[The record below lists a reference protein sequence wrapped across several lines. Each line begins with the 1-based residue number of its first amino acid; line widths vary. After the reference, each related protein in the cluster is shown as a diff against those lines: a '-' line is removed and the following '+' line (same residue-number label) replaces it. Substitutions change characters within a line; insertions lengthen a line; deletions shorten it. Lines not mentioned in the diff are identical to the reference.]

1 MEVGTDCRW
10 SLVVSSSAG
19 GGDGWNQ
26 RPVVPTASGIRS
38 DAAPFNG
45 TNKQPPFTA
54 AGWKPGD
61 RANWEQQLKVRT
73 VNGQND
79 YVKVP

>member
-1 MEVGTDCRW
+1 VRTVLVL
-10 SLVVSSSAG
+10 SLAALSLAFAG
-19 GGDGWNQ
+19 CAEREQ
-26 RPVVPTASGIRS
+26 TASGIKS

-45 TNKQPPFTA
+45 TNKQPPFMA
-54 AGWKPGD
+54 AGWKAGD

>member
-1 MEVGTDCRW
+1 MRTILVL
-10 SLVVSSSAG
+10 SLAALALAACAERE
-19 GGDGWNQ
+19 Q
-26 RPVVPTASGIRS
+26 TASGIRS

>member
-1 MEVGTDCRW
+1 VIRTVLVA
-10 SLVVSSSAG
+10 SLAALALAGCGEREQTAG
-19 GGDGWNQ
+19 GIK
-26 RPVVPTASGIRS
+26 T

-54 AGWKPGD
+54 VGWKPGD

>member
-1 MEVGTDCRW
+1 MRTVLVL
-10 SLVVSSSAG
+10 SLAALALAACAERE
-19 GGDGWNQ
+19 Q
-26 RPVVPTASGIRS
+26 TASGIKS

-45 TNKQPPFTA
+45 TNKQPPYTA
-54 AGWKPGD
+54 SGWKPGD

>member
-1 MEVGTDCRW
+1 MRPLTILG
-10 SLVVSSSAG
+10 LVILAIVLAACAERE
-19 GGDGWNQ
+19 Q
-26 RPVVPTASGIRS
+26 TASGIKS
-38 DAAPFNG
+38 DAAPWQG
-45 TNKQPPFTA
+45 TNKQPPFMA
-54 AGWKPGD
+54 AGWKQGD

>member
-1 MEVGTDCRW
+1 MRILLLLCLGALALAGCAEREQT
-10 SLVVSSSAG
+10 AG
-19 GGDGWNQ
+19 G
-26 RPVVPTASGIRS
+26 IKS
-38 DAAPFNG
+38 DTAPFNG
-45 TNKQPPFTA
+45 TSKQPPFTA
-54 AGWKPGD
+54 VGWKPGD

>member
-1 MEVGTDCRW
+1 VK
-10 SLVVSSSAG
+10 SILILSAAVAAFALAG
-19 GGDGWNQ
+19 CAEREQ
-26 RPVVPTASGIRS
+26 TATGIKS
-38 DAAPFNG
+38 DAAPWQG
-45 TNKQPPFTA
+45 TSKQPPFMA
-54 AGWKPGD
+54 AGWKQGD

>member
-1 MEVGTDCRW
+1 MRTVLLL
-10 SLVVSSSAG
+10 SLAALG
-19 GGDGWNQ
+19 LAACAEREQ
-26 RPVVPTASGIRS
+26 TASGIKS
-38 DAAPFNG
+38 DSPPFNG
-45 TNKQPPFTA
+45 TSHSNFTA

-61 RANWEQQLKVRT
+61 RANWEQHLKVRT

>member
-1 MEVGTDCRW
+1 VRTVLLLGLAAVA
-10 SLVVSSSAG
+10 LVACAERE
-19 GGDGWNQ
+19 Q
-26 RPVVPTASGIRS
+26 TANGIRT

-45 TNKQPPFTA
+45 TNKQPPFSA
-54 AGWKPGD
+54 SGWKPGD

>member
-1 MEVGTDCRW
+1 MRTILVLCFAAL
-10 SLVVSSSAG
+10 SLAFAG
-19 GGDGWNQ
+19 CAEREQ
-26 RPVVPTASGIRS
+26 TSSGIKS

-45 TNKQPPFTA
+45 TNKQPPFMA

>member
-1 MEVGTDCRW
+1 MIRIAMILAAGA
-10 SLVVSSSAG
+10 VVALAG
-19 GGDGWNQ
+19 CADKEQ
-26 RPVVPTASGIRS
+26 TASGIKS

-45 TNKQPPFTA
+45 TNRQPPYMA

-61 RANWEQQLKVRT
+61 RGAWEQQLKVRT
-73 VNGQND
+73 QGQND